1 MLLASCAAF
10 ALLLAACGGS
20 ATPSASPAADRVA
33 GVAFAAA
40 NDFVSAAAPPIWVVR
55 SAMR

>member
-1 MLLASCAAF
+1 MLWRSC
-10 ALLLAACGGS
+10 
-20 ATPSASPAADRVA
+20 A

-55 SAMR
+55 SAMRLSTVAASALTPSRMAS